1 MPGIITET
9 LKVKK
14 YVLTFQRS
22 VVAKSSTSPGQT
34 SSQEPGTA
42 ADLRP
47 SDSSDVSVSQ
57 LVYIIAD
64 VLHILKQVYQNK
76 VARRVS

>member
-1 MPGIITET
+1 M
-9 LKVKK
+9 
-14 YVLTFQRS
+14 
-22 VVAKSSTSPGQT
+22 AKSSTSSGQT
-34 SSQEPGTA
+34 SSQETGTA
-42 ADLRP
+42 ADLRA

-76 VARRVS
+76 VARRAS